1 MVQTVASLGLT
12 PIHSSSPNEVA
23 SDEEIPTI
31 DYFSLF
37 SPDPIKRSDALA
49 CLSTACEDYGF
60 FNLVNHG
67 IPGGVID
74 RALRRIGEFFE
85 ENDVEEKS
93 KYRKGDPK
101 ARILWDAR
109 CHVGENREHLKLLA
123 RPQLHCPPNPPSFR
137 EALGDYV
144 TKFHQVKLGL
154 ARAMSTI
161 LGQEQSYIETAF
173 DLESG
178 FDVAAMNRYPP
189 NFESKGTMG
198 LPEHTDPGFIISLIQ
213 DMDGGLQILT
223 HQGKWVNVHIPP
235 NAILIQLGDQLEVL
249 TNGKYKSHVHRVL
262 VGNYKARRVS
272 VGTLHGPSIDKF
284 VAPAPEFVHGSHPSA
299 YRGMTY
305 SESLEANGRY
315 EIEVQS
321 CIEQLRLTSTY
332 VM

>member
-1 MVQTVASLGLT
+1 MSPIDASRAQV
-12 PIHSSSPNEVA
+12 EEA
-23 SDEEIPTI
+23 MDEEIPTI

-37 SPDPIKRSDALA
+37 SPDLITRSDALA
-49 CLSTACEDYGF
+49 RLSIACEDYGF

-67 IPGGVID
+67 IPYRVMEA
-74 RALRRIGEFFE
+74 ALSGIGEFFE
-85 ENDVEEKS
+85 HIGVEEKS

-109 CHVGENREHLKLLA
+109 CHTGENREHLKLLA
-123 RPQLHCPPNPPSFR
+123 RPQLHCPPNPPCFG
-137 EALGDYV
+137 EALNDYV
-144 TKFHQVKLGL
+144 TRFHQVKLGL
-154 ARAMSTI
+154 ARSISTI
-161 LGQEQSYIETAF
+161 LGQHESYIETAL

-198 LPEHTDPGFIISLIQ
+198 LAEHTDPGFIISLIQ

-235 NAILIQLGDQLEVL
+235 YAILIQLGDQLEVL

-262 VGNYKARRVS
+262 VDKYKARRVS
-272 VGTLHGPSIDKF
+272 LGTLHGPSIDKF
-284 VAPAPEFVHGSHPSA
+284 VAPAPEFVEKTRGLN

-321 CIEQLRLTSTY
+321 CIEQLR

>member
-1 MVQTVASLGLT
+1 MVQQVASLGLT
-12 PIHSSSPNEVA
+12 QVEEA
-23 SDEEIPTI
+23 MDEEIPTI

-37 SPDPIKRSDALA
+37 SHDPITRSDALA
-49 CLSTACEDYGF
+49 RLSTACEDYGF

-67 IPGGVID
+67 IPNEVID
-74 RALRRIGEFFE
+74 DTLSRIGEFFE
-85 ENDVEEKS
+85 ENDVKEKS

-101 ARILWDAR
+101 ARIIWDAR
-109 CHVGENREHLKLLA
+109 CHAGENREHLKLVA

-144 TKFHQVKLGL
+144 TRFHQVKLGL
-154 ARAMSTI
+154 ARSMSII
-161 LGQEQSYIETAF
+161 LGQDESYIETAF

-189 NFESKGTMG
+189 NFESKGTLG
-198 LPEHTDPGFIISLIQ
+198 LAEHTDPGFIISLIQ

-249 TNGKYKSHVHRVL
+249 TNGKYKSHIHRVL

-272 VGTLHGPSIDKF
+272 LGTLHGPSVYKF
-284 VAPAPEFVHGSHPSA
+284 VAPGMELMDKTRCSG

-305 SESLEANGRY
+305 SESLEANGRF

-321 CIEQLRLTSTY
+321 CIEQLRLSSI
-332 VM
+332 